1 MAAIPLVNDAFS
13 IETYFEGPRTDQ
25 AEMTKR
31 LSSGKFLIA
40 KEADTDRTIAL
51 VYVETNGERGY
62 FGMLAVDPSRQGTGL
77 GRKIVDAAE
86 DHCRRAGCT
95 HVDINVLS
103 LRTELPPF
111 YRKLGYKE
119 TGTEELHPVH
129 SLKPG
134 LKCHVIVMSKSLAK

>member
-1 MAAIPLVNDAFS
+1 
-13 IETYFEGPRTDQ
+13 
-25 AEMTKR
+25 
-31 LSSGKFLIA
+31 
-40 KEADTDRTIAL
+40 
-51 VYVETNGERGY
+51 RGY

-77 GRKIVDAAE
+77 GRKMVDAAE
-86 DHCRRAGCT
+86 DHCRRVGCT

-111 YRKLGYKE
+111 YRKLGYTE

-129 SLKPG
+129 GLKPG